1 MQSSYKIIK
10 STSVKGDALISPPV
24 IEKIIEK
31 NLSEENNE
39 EKTIEIL
46 KNSIFE
52 DAKQKAKVIIELAQK
67 EAENMIFEANQ
78 KRESIFEEVKQEA
91 YSEGYSIGYQEG
103 YKKGY
108 EEGKQEAESLKE
120 NAISFIKNAQEQVKE
135 YIKSK
140 EEEIIRFSVEIAR
153 QIIKTEVTLNPEAIV
168 NIAKN
173 VISKSLDKHQIILKV
188 NPKDYNILKSRK
200 DELEIF
206 VENPN
211 DLILIADPDLQEGD
225 IVAETPSGYINAKI
239 DVQLDIILNNLL
251 RND

>member
-1 MQSSYKIIK
+1 MQSSCKIIK
-10 STSVKGDALISPPV
+10 STLIKGDALISPPV

-31 NLSEENNE
+31 NISEENE

-52 DAKQKAKVIIELAQK
+52 DAKQKAKTIIELAQK
-67 EAENMIFEANQ
+67 EAEKIVAEANEKINLIFED
-78 KRESIFEEVKQEA
+78 VKQKA

-108 EEGKQEAESLKE
+108 EEGKQEAESLK
-120 NAISFIKNAQEQVKE
+120 KNASNFVKNAEAEVKE
-135 YIKSK
+135 YIKRK
-140 EEEIIRFSVEIAR
+140 EEEIIRLSLEIAK
-153 QIIKTEVTLNPEAIV
+153 QVIKTEVTLNSEAIV

-225 IVAETPSGYINAKI
+225 VVAETPSGYINAKI